1 MFDSFGPEAAM
12 PKWQST
18 EGGNNLRSLH
28 YSLINNRFRRMTCLI
43 SKPHGITAM
52 DCFYINL
59 DSAEDRRLHIEK
71 NFAANKKP
79 GWTLTCFPAID
90 KAYVARSNIAGMAKP
105 AEKACFLSHQIL
117 MGQHLGDDKTYLIM
131 EDDAAFG
138 ARTCAL
144 IDMVLE
150 RNKGLDWDILFTDVC
165 IANLLTMFELV
176 KHRRDLGEKKI
187 DVEIMNLCGVE
198 FAGSTAYIVNGRSKQ
213 KVHKALSAYTIIDL
227 PYDLFLRQLS
237 HSGALN
243 IHSLFPFVT
252 TLSDYC
258 DNSQIKTAG
267 SNPVELALNMFR
279 KMIWTERNFARCRP
293 ALELFRNTWCR
304 EESPVK
310 IVGADEEMN
319 TFMCLFSSMAT
330 IRG

>member
-1 MFDSFGPEAAM
+1 
-12 PKWQST
+12 
-18 EGGNNLRSLH
+18 
-28 YSLINNRFRRMTCLI
+28 
-43 SKPHGITAM
+43 M

-71 NFAANKKP
+71 NFAAYKKP

-90 KAYVARSNIAGMAKP
+90 KAYVERNNIAGAAKP
-105 AEKACFLSHQIL
+105 AEKGCFLSHQIL

-138 ARTCAL
+138 ARTCTL
-144 IDMVLE
+144 IDMLLE
-150 RNKGLDWDILFTDVC
+150 HIKYLDWDILFTDIC
-165 IANLLTMFELV
+165 IANMLTMFELV
-176 KHRRDLGEKKI
+176 KRRRDLGEKNI
-187 DVEIMNLCGVE
+187 DIEVMNLCGVE
-198 FAGSTAYIVNGRSKQ
+198 FAGSTAYIVNGNSKR
-213 KVHKALSAYTIIDL
+213 KVHKALSAYTNVDL

-243 IHSLFPFVT
+243 VHSVFPFVT
-252 TLSDYC
+252 TVSDYC
-258 DNSQIKTAG
+258 NDSQIKTAG
-267 SNPVELALNMFR
+267 PNPVELALNMFR
-279 KMIWTERNFARCRP
+279 KMIWIERNLNRCRS

-304 EESPVK
+304 EEPPVK

-319 TFMCLFSSMAT
+319 TFMFLFSSMAA